1 MAQHTRRVRAQHKEH
16 ARQQERR
23 LHLHEAALVPR
34 QPVQAQRE
42 RRPQRRPRR
51 PRQRAVQRRARR
63 RRRERLV
70 RKRRTSIREHQTE
83 KGREQKEE
91 DQNRQDQPGT
101 CLCAGRKCPEKMAF
115 DRGSRS
121 GANRHAAL
129 SRVRESDCDVSG
141 QRGCR
146 RRVFRRRSVF
156 LRLPVARREGVRH
169 GPKAQVSIRSFENDK
184 GYTI

>member
-1 MAQHTRRVRAQHKEH
+1 MAQHTRRVRAQHQEH

-23 LHLHEAALVPR
+23 VHLHEAALIPR

-42 RRPQRRPRR
+42 RHARRPL
-51 PRQRAVQRRARR
+51 QRAVQRRARR

-101 CLCAGRKCPEKMAF
+101 CLCSGRKCPKEMAF

-129 SRVRESDCDVSG
+129 SRIRESDCDVSG
-141 QRGCR
+141 QRGSR

-169 GPKAQVSIRSFENDK
+169 GPKAQVSIRSSENDK